1 MPIDAGIYGNLL
13 RSPKTV
19 QEYDAEAQQ
28 AKASQLQN
36 ALGQIQYSNALRQQQ
51 DDQAYRE
58 AAKGFGSDTNANAS
72 ALFSKGLVKEGLA
85 YQKSALDALKTTTD
99 INKDQATADKT
110 SYELRIQKANEAVK
124 DISSLMSPQQARDSI
139 SRHMKAG
146 DITFEQASQMLATV
160 PDDMGDFG
168 RWRNQTVMRIL
179 DAKTRL
185 EMSMAKPEKFDNGG
199 QIITRDMNPNSPTY
213 GQNTG
218 GDPIVKVATP
228 GDLIR
233 QGNNIHSNAHMS
245 ANAGGG
251 AGGVAN
257 AGGAPAKPA
266 KPLPV
271 AALKMQQD
279 SLDAIGTAGGINADL
294 GAVLQQVESGSL
306 QLGPVKNAVG
316 SVRNTLGISNEN
328 SQNLATF
335 KATLEK
341 LRNDS
346 LRLNK
351 GVQTDGDAQRAWNE
365 LLSNIN
371 DPGVVAKR
379 LKEIRSLNSR
389 AIELHNDNLD
399 NIRSNY
405 GAQPIDTTKRATQKP
420 AIESAVKRINSDEE
434 YNALPSGA
442 TFIAPDGKTRRKP

>member
-1 MPIDAGIYGNLL
+1 MPTNL
-13 RSPKTV
+13 SMF
-19 QEYDAEAQQ
+19 
-28 AKASQLQN
+28 QN
-36 ALGQIQYSNALRQQQ
+36 AFMQPKSVAEYANDFGQIQNNALARTQSQMQIDAAKRATQQEDAYNQLAKGFGTDIQSNVNALRQGGLGARADTYLKATQ
-51 DDQAYRE
+51 DAQE
-58 AAKGFGSDTNANAS
+58 KAAKTSKDRAEAEATKYKLQRTKYENGIIVLVGSQTP
-72 ALFSKGLVKEGLA
+72 
-85 YQKSALDALKTTTD
+85 QDAIAR
-99 INKDQATADKT
+99 INKGVTDGAWSMQEAQQKIGEIPQDPNQFQDWRQRELLGIVSAKDQIDHALSLQQLDETVRHNTT
-110 SYELRIQKANEAVK
+110 SEGIMER
-124 DISSLMSPQQARDSI
+124 
-139 SRHMKAG
+139 
-146 DITFEQASQMLATV
+146 
-160 PDDMGDFG
+160 
-168 RWRNQTVMRIL
+168 
-179 DAKTRL
+179 
-185 EMSMAKPEKFDNGG
+185 
-199 QIITRDMNPNSPTY
+199 
-213 GQNTG
+213 
-218 GDPIVKVATP
+218 
-228 GDLIR
+228 
-233 QGNNIHSNAHMS
+233 NNIRSNKRMS

-316 SVRNTLGISNEN
+316 SVRNTLGVSNEN

-389 AIELHNDNLD
+389 AIELHNDNLG

-442 TFIAPDGKTRRKP
+442 TFIDPDGKTRRKP

>member
-1 MPIDAGIYGNLL
+1 MPADASIFQNYL
-13 RSPKTV
+13 RAPKSI
-19 QEYDAEAQQ
+19 QDYDNEAMQ
-28 AKASQLQN
+28 AQ
-36 ALGQIQYSNALRQQQ
+36 SNALAMKTQQAQYNALAQQQ
-51 DDQAYRE
+51 QQEDAIKNYLGGGANLATPEGQSGLYRVAGSKAGSILKDQSALARDRAAADKDKTESGLKVWQAYRDQASMIRNPQE
-58 AAKGFGSDTNANAS
+58 AAAWIANGYHDPVIGPYLQRTGS
-72 ALFSKGLVKEGLA
+72 LEEGLA
-85 YQKSALDALKTTTD
+85 RIPQ
-99 INKDQATADKT
+99 DQAGF
-110 SYELRIQKANEAVK
+110 EA
-124 DISSLMSPQQARDSI
+124 
-139 SRHMKAG
+139 
-146 DITFEQASQMLATV
+146 
-160 PDDMGDFG
+160 
-168 RWRNQTVMRIL
+168 WRNGVGMNVDKLAAHALQQQQLDETVRH
-179 DAKTRL
+179 
-185 EMSMAKPEKFDNGG
+185 
-199 QIITRDMNPNSPTY
+199 
-213 GQNTG
+213 NTTSEG
-218 GDPIVKVATP
+218 IME
-228 GDLIR
+228 R
-233 QGNNIHSNAHMS
+233 NNIRSNERMR

-316 SVRNTLGISNEN
+316 SVRNTLGVSNEN

-389 AIELHNDNLD
+389 AIELHNDNLG

-442 TFIAPDGKTRRKP
+442 TFIDPDGKTRRKP

>member
-218 GDPIVKVATP
+218 GAPIVKVQSPDSRASIAATIRGQDKADARAREANQIKREEVAAGGKPPPGYRWNPDGSLSAIPGGP
-228 GDLIR
+228 GDKLPEAQQKQVIGT
-233 QGNNIHSNAHMS
+233 QNLSNAI
-245 ANAGGG
+245 NEYRQ
-251 AGGVAN
+251 
-257 AGGAPAKPA
+257 
-266 KPLPV
+266 
-271 AALKMQQD
+271 ALKSFG
-279 SLDAIGTAGGINADL
+279 SLDA
-294 GAVLQQVESGSL
+294 
-306 QLGPVKNAVG
+306 
-316 SVRNTLGISNEN
+316 
-328 SQNLATF
+328 
-335 KATLEK
+335 
-341 LRNDS
+341 
-346 LRLNK
+346 LNP
-351 GVQTDGDAQRAWNE
+351 DQRAMMGTKYNNMMLQAKEAYNLGVLNGPDFDILQSVVTDPRSINGVITSKDALDTQAAE
-365 LLSNIN
+365 LNRIMSGVAQTSSQLKPRGGAAPHVSNPQRTVTRTGTHNGKKVIQYS
-371 DPGVVAKR
+371 DG
-379 LKEIRSLNSR
+379 S
-389 AIELHNDNLD
+389 IEYAN
-399 NIRSNY
+399 
-405 GAQPIDTTKRATQKP
+405 
-420 AIESAVKRINSDEE
+420 
-434 YNALPSGA
+434 
-442 TFIAPDGKTRRKP
+442 

>member
-1 MPIDAGIYGNLL
+1 MPTNL
-13 RSPKTV
+13 SMF
-19 QEYDAEAQQ
+19 
-28 AKASQLQN
+28 QN
-36 ALGQIQYSNALRQQQ
+36 AFMQPKSVAEYANDFGQIQNNALARTQSQMQIDAAKRATQQEDAYNQLAKGFGTDIQSNVNALRQGGLGARADTYLKAAQ
-51 DDQAYRE
+51 DAQE
-58 AAKGFGSDTNANAS
+58 KAAKTSKDTAEAEATKYKLQRTKYENGIKVLVGSQTP
-72 ALFSKGLVKEGLA
+72 
-85 YQKSALDALKTTTD
+85 QDAIAR
-99 INKDQATADKT
+99 INKGVTDGAWSMQEAQQKIGEIPQDPNQFQDWRQRELLGIVSAKDQIDHALSLQRLAETVRHNTT
-110 SYELRIQKANEAVK
+110 SE
-124 DISSLMSPQQARDSI
+124 
-139 SRHMKAG
+139 
-146 DITFEQASQMLATV
+146 
-160 PDDMGDFG
+160 
-168 RWRNQTVMRIL
+168 
-179 DAKTRL
+179 
-185 EMSMAKPEKFDNGG
+185 
-199 QIITRDMNPNSPTY
+199 
-213 GQNTG
+213 
-218 GDPIVKVATP
+218 
-228 GDLIR
+228 
-233 QGNNIHSNAHMS
+233 GNNIRSNERMR

-316 SVRNTLGISNEN
+316 SVRNTLGVSNEN

-389 AIELHNDNLD
+389 AIELHNDNLG